1 MEFDKIWDNDM
12 YGVYYYICIFCD
24 LRSFLYYGS
33 VNDLMV
39 FDLSNL

>member
-12 YGVYYYICIFCD
+12 YGVYICIFCD